1 MFRVT
6 ADSLAAYLDFDPTRK
21 PDLEMLD
28 AVMRKAA
35 STLKRHFHQG
45 TPAGDAGMRMK
56 MIGYGKF
63 GYAIKSGKTTSWPV
77 VGVALQKN
85 YISVYLSITKDGA
98 PIAQSYAGRL
108 GELRMGRNNFSF
120 EKFDDLNTEALS
132 SLLAEAAD
140 IFKSDGDN
148 PVRYMQ
154 STYGRCHSK
163 ERLALPTE
171 VSAAQRAWARLARS
185 WRSHL
190 AHVRKP
196 GHLETEVTARQPKR
210 RF

>member
-21 PDLEMLD
+21 SDLEKLD
-28 AVMRKAA
+28 AVMRKTAPA
-35 STLKRHFHQG
+35 LKRHFHQG

-63 GYAIKSGKTTSWPV
+63 RYAIKSGKTTSWPV

-120 EKFDDLNTEALS
+120 EKFDDLNSEALS

-154 STYGRCHSK
+154 ST
-163 ERLALPTE
+163 
-171 VSAAQRAWARLARS
+171 
-185 WRSHL
+185 
-190 AHVRKP
+190 
-196 GHLETEVTARQPKR
+196 
-210 RF
+210 